1 MDWKFITHHLLS
13 GYVPVMAAL
22 VLYFVVL
29 YAIGKKQTVGH
40 VIASFVFCLYLVGIL
55 TMTGICLKG
64 SFSPRIVYIPFVD
77 MIRGP
82 KDTFLNVL
90 MFIPMGFFLPVLYEK
105 YDSIG
110 KIALT
115 GFFISLSI
123 EIVQM
128 FGYGATDINDL
139 ITNTVGACLGFCIY
153 TIIYRIVPKSWI
165 KKIRVEGPQ
174 CYFELLFFWI
184 GSIMI
189 MLTIQVHIFHAFF
202 PAKMGTGEIQEWK

>member
-1 MDWKFITHHLLS
+1 MDWEFITHHLLS

-22 VLYFVVL
+22 VLYFAVL

-55 TMTGICLKG
+55 TMTGIYLKG

-82 KDTFLNVL
+82 KDTLLNVL
-90 MFIPMGFFLPVLYEK
+90 LFIPMGFFLPVLYGK
-105 YDSIG
+105 YNRIC
-110 KIALT
+110 KIAFT
-115 GFFISLSI
+115 GFLISLSI

-139 ITNTVGACLGFCIY
+139 ITNTVDACIGYCIF
-153 TIIYRIVPKSWI
+153 TVLFRVFPKTWV
-165 KKIRVEGPQ
+165 KQIRAEGSY

-184 GSIMI
+184 G
-189 MLTIQVHIFHAFF
+189 
-202 PAKMGTGEIQEWK
+202 

>member
-1 MDWKFITHHLLS
+1 MDWEFITHHLLS

-82 KDTFLNVL
+82 KDTFLNL
-90 MFIPMGFFLPVLYEK
+90 LLFIPMGLFLPVLYEK
-105 YDSIG
+105 YDRIG
-110 KIALT
+110 KIAFT
-115 GFFISLSI
+115 GFLISLSI

-139 ITNTVGACLGFCIY
+139 ITNTIGTCLGFCIY
-153 TIIYRIVPKSWI
+153 TVLYRIIPKSWI
-165 KKIRVEGPQ
+165 KQVQVEGAQ
-174 CYFELLFFWI
+174 GYLELSLFWI
-184 GSIMI
+184 GSLLIMI
-189 MLTIQVHIFHAFF
+189 TIQLHIFYAFF
-202 PAKMGTGEIQEWK
+202 STGMAGGEIQEWK